1 MDGVGAAS
9 GSTVPCMDSDGV
21 KDTYDAYGML
31 EVPDADIDS
40 DVD

>member
-21 KDTYDAYGML
+21 KGTHDAYRMF
-31 EVPDADIDS
+31 EVPDADIES